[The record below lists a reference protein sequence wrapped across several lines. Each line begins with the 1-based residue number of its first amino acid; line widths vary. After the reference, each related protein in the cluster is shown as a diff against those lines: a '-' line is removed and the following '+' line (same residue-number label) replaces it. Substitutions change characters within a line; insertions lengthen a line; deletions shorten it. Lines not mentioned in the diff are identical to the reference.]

1 MRLGFVLLVAAL
13 AIGLSGPLSAQGR
26 RMEDRAPGVQPLDR
40 ILPEV
45 RRSHP
50 GEFYDADGPTTGPGG
65 SEHYH
70 LKWMRPD
77 GRVEWLDTDAR
88 TGRVLGSSP
97 GRDSFDGP
105 GQRRNYEPA
114 PSIPTPQSERRD
126 FGGPGDYG
134 NRDGFRRDFG
144 DRGGDDR
151 GGRFGGQGGF
161 GSRGDFGGRGDFG
174 DRGGRFGGRGDFG
187 GRDFGGR
194 GGGRGRE
201 R

>member
-13 AIGLSGPLSAQGR
+13 AIGLSGPVSAQGR

-88 TGRVLGSSP
+88 TGRVLGASP
-97 GRDSFDGP
+97 GRDNFDGP
-105 GQRRNYEPA
+105 GERRSFAPA
-114 PSIPTPQSERRD
+114 PSIPTPQTERRD
-126 FGGPGDYG
+126 FGNAGPGRGGDYG
-134 NRDGFRRDFG
+134 
-144 DRGGDDR
+144 
-151 GGRFGGQGGF
+151 GR
-161 GSRGDFGGRGDFG
+161 SDFGGRGF
-174 DRGGRFGGRGDFG
+174 GGRGDSGGRGDFG
-187 GRDFGGR
+187 GRGGWR
-194 GGGRGRE
+194 RGR
-201 R
+201 

>member
-13 AIGLSGPLSAQGR
+13 AIGLSGPVSAQGR

-97 GRDSFDGP
+97 EGP
-105 GQRRNYEPA
+105 GSRRNFEPA
-114 PSIPTPQSERRD
+114 PSIPTPQYERRD
-126 FGGPGDYG
+126 FRGPDRGGDYG
-134 NRDGFRRDFG
+134 NRGDFGGRRDF
-144 DRGGDDR
+144 DDR
-151 GGRFGGQGGF
+151 GGRFGG
-161 GSRGDFGGRGDFG
+161 RDFGGRD
-174 DRGGRFGGRGDFG
+174 FGGRGDFG

-194 GGGRGRE
+194 GRGRE
-201 R
+201 H

>member
-1 MRLGFVLLVAAL
+1 MRAGFSLLILAL
-13 AIGLSGPLSAQGR
+13 TMSLSLPALAQGR
-26 RMEDRAPGVQPLDR
+26 RPEDRAPGVQPLDR

-97 GRDSFDGP
+97 GRDNFDGRD
-105 GQRRNYEPA
+105 RRRDFAPA
-114 PSIPTPQSERRD
+114 PSIPTPQMDRRED
-126 FGGPGDYG
+126 RNAGPGRGGGYGDRFGGRG
-134 NRDGFRRDFG
+134 
-144 DRGGDDR
+144 GGDDR
-151 GGRFGGQGGF
+151 
-161 GSRGDFGGRGDFG
+161 FGGRGGFG
-174 DRGGRFGGRGDFG
+174 GRENFGGRGGFGGRGDFG
-187 GRDFGGR
+187 G
-194 GGGRGRE
+194 GRGRRE